1 MQPGHKANQSST
13 ANDGKSAEL
22 PQQSPSLISTSSSL
36 PPSLPRSL
44 MLQRTVLSH
53 GPSSLSSGLITTL
66 VSQSLSSHSPA
77 SAGTKWITLIDTRA
91 VQPLCINIHCFT
103 NIFLTSVL
111 FYSYILVFFYLS
123 PLFSMVVT
131 DLFSPVRSET
141 LSWWDSA
148 MVSSKKGTFTT
159 IQLLSQYLFY
169 IIAEKEVLQGRQR
182 GALDN
187 AKTHF
192 FWQHLRLTG
201 NKSAWQPAVAR
212 DLFNSFVKELD
223 SGSPYGKQSL
233 ISHWWSCLLI
243 EVM

>member
-123 PLFSMVVT
+123 PLFCMVVT

-141 LSWWDSA
+141 CHGKFKEGHVHNDSA
-148 MVSSKKGTFTT
+148 FVTVP
-159 IQLLSQYLFY
+159 LLYYCWKRS
-169 IIAEKEVLQGRQR
+169 
-182 GALDN
+182 
-187 AKTHF
+187 
-192 FWQHLRLTG
+192 
-201 NKSAWQPAVAR
+201 VAR
-212 DLFNSFVKELD
+212 QTE
-223 SGSPYGKQSL
+223 GCIG
-233 ISHWWSCLLI
+233 
-243 EVM
+243 